1 MSEMT
6 NIGDVFYVPTHEIIG
21 ELSDDDEYEQKV
33 ICFHQLNI
41 VIFYQEERHIP
52 RFTYGDCFVL
62 DWADD
67 TRVL

>member
-33 ICFHQLNI
+33 ICFHQINI
-41 VIFYQEERHIP
+41 VIIYQYEGLTARFISNEEEKK
-52 RFTYGDCFVL
+52 F
-62 DWADD
+62 
-67 TRVL
+67 

>member
-41 VIFYQEERHIP
+41 VIIYQYEGLTP
-52 RFTYGDCFVL
+52 RFKSNEEEKKH
-62 DWADD
+62 
-67 TRVL
+67 